1 MKISK
6 PEKAIG
12 AFEQA
17 LRKNPA
23 DAALASRVG
32 KVLVTTH
39 EYVKAIEYYST
50 AFQKDA
56 SKQVRAGAPRTRRR
70 VGGWGHHARVRAR
83 ERVRKGAVGG
93 ALRDVDGHTHVLRE
107 SDWEQGRKERF
118 KPLRAVHTVGVAH
131 APVFEH
137 GRSLEQTFRLVVWR
151 MVAAIIQP
159 E

>member
-39 EYVKAIEYYST
+39 E
-50 AFQKDA
+50 
-56 SKQVRAGAPRTRRR
+56 
-70 VGGWGHHARVRAR
+70 
-83 ERVRKGAVGG
+83 
-93 ALRDVDGHTHVLRE
+93 
-107 SDWEQGRKERF
+107 
-118 KPLRAVHTVGVAH
+118 
-131 APVFEH
+131 
-137 GRSLEQTFRLVVWR
+137 
-151 MVAAIIQP
+151 
-159 E
+159 

>member
-83 ERVRKGAVGG
+83 RHRCCATSSPKSTEPFSSISSSGISK
-93 ALRDVDGHTHVLRE
+93 
-107 SDWEQGRKERF
+107 
-118 KPLRAVHTVGVAH
+118 
-131 APVFEH
+131 
-137 GRSLEQTFRLVVWR
+137 
-151 MVAAIIQP
+151 
-159 E
+159 

>member
-83 ERVRKGAVGG
+83 RHRCCATSSPSCTASSRSTTRRRPNSRSCSPGSEPARGL
-93 ALRDVDGHTHVLRE
+93 LRGHSELYLLL
-107 SDWEQGRKERF
+107 G
-118 KPLRAVHTVGVAH
+118 
-131 APVFEH
+131 H
-137 GRSLEQTFRLVVWR
+137 GQLLLLVQSENSSL
-151 MVAAIIQP
+151 
-159 E
+159 